1 MQSVKVVQSSRRGPW
16 VALGLLGLLA
26 LLTGAVAFYL
36 IPTQTLASSPEET
49 GGKGE
54 WVAAKRADFEVL
66 CREEGELKP
75 VKVTALSFM
84 RWGKVSFLVPDG
96 TFVKK
101 GEKLVALETI
111 DLEEEV
117 QRMQE
122 DLSLGEKNLAQ
133 QEQLRDLEYKRL
145 DTDLE
150 TEKERYIVAKLRES
164 ELLAKPLP
172 LDKEEAVNELAGA
185 RARLENAKADY
196 QALLP
201 LAEKGFASGNDIE
214 ARRLAVSKANVE
226 LDRAMIKYKKA
237 MDGAMPEERKQ
248 AALTRE
254 SAELALKVKELDAVD
269 KKDDLKAKVDAAE
282 RLVRLL
288 QQKYERRHQDLAR
301 SALVA
306 PHDGIAIHRS
316 LDFRGNNSKKVQIGD
331 NVHPWAVPVELPSF
345 DRMKVR
351 TQVPESFI
359 RKLKARQVAALETNA
374 DLNLPPK
381 ILERGSAARVTVTTQ
396 QDRVYPAEIT
406 WIDGWARDRNSKLSD
421 ADIKAQGLSGV
432 RIFDVE
438 VELLEVDT
446 QRLREGFRATIEFPV
461 EIIKNVIAIPVNAV
475 TMRDGATHV
484 RVQDASGVESWRRV
498 ELGVQSLDRVV
509 VTSGLN
515 EGERVFALRPP
526 PKPVEQKKKAG
537 EEDEKASAPARA
549 RDGGSAPG
557 APKSGAGEGD
567 WRTRNQGGAQPGK
580 DGKESGK
587 DSGSGDGAPPKR
599 RRSSGGGG
607 APPGHGGP
615 GGGGFGGGGFGG
627 PR

>member
-1 MQSVKVVQSSRRGPW
+1 MNQVQGVRRWPW
-16 VALGLLGLLA
+16 IAAALCALLA
-26 LLTGAVAFYL
+26 CGVAFYF
-36 IPTQTLASSPEET
+36 IPTPTLASSPEDNNA

-54 WVAAKRADFEVL
+54 WVPVKRGDFEVL

-111 DLEEEV
+111 ELEEEV

-122 DLSLGEKNLAQ
+122 DLSLAEKNLAQ
-133 QEQLRDLEYKRL
+133 QEQLRDLEFKRL

-150 TEKERYIVAKLRES
+150 TEKERYVVAKLRES
-164 ELLAKPLP
+164 ELLGKPLP
-172 LDKEEAVNELAGA
+172 IEKEEAVNELAGS
-185 RARLENAKADY
+185 RARLANAKADY
-196 QALLP
+196 EALQP
-201 LAEKGFASGNDIE
+201 LAEKGFASGNDIQ
-214 ARRLAVSKANVE
+214 ARILAVKKAEVE
-226 LDRAMIKYKKA
+226 LERAMIKHKKA
-237 MDGAMPEERKQ
+237 MDGAMPEERMK

-254 SAELALKVKELDAVD
+254 SAELALKVKEIDAVD
-269 KKDDLKAKVDAAE
+269 KKDDLTAKVTAAE

-288 QQKYERRHQDLAR
+288 QQKYERRNLDLAR

-316 LDFRGNNSKKVQIGD
+316 LDFRGNSNKKVQIGD

-359 RKLKARQVAALETNA
+359 RKLSARQVAVQEATA
-374 DLNLPPK
+374 DASVVPK
-381 ILERGSAARVTVTTQ
+381 TLERGSTARVTVTTQ
-396 QDRVYPAEIT
+396 PDRVYPAEIV

-461 EIIKNVIAIPVNAV
+461 ETIKNVLAIPVNAV

-484 RVQDASGVESWRRV
+484 RVQDASGVENWRRV

-509 VTSGLN
+509 VTSGLVD
-515 EGERVFALRPP
+515 GERVFTLRPP
-526 PKPVEQKKKAG
+526 PKPPEQKKKA
-537 EEDEKASAPARA
+537 EEAEAAPARA
-549 RDGGSAPG
+549 RDGAAPDGGARAKAGS
-557 APKSGAGEGD
+557 GEGD
-567 WRTRNQGGAQPGK
+567 WRTRNAGGGAGK
-580 DGKESGK
+580 DGAK
-587 DSGSGDGAPPKR
+587 DAPTDGEKPKR
-599 RRSSGGGG
+599 KRSTGGGGG

-615 GGGGFGGGGFGG
+615 GGGGFGGGGMGGG

>member
-1 MQSVKVVQSSRRGPW
+1 MQGMSQVQQGRRWPW
-16 VALGLLGLLA
+16 IAGALCA
-26 LLTGAVAFYL
+26 LLLCGVVFYF
-36 IPTQTLASSPEET
+36 IPTPTLASSPEET

-54 WVAAKRADFEVL
+54 WVVTKHADFEVL

-84 RWGKVSFLVPDG
+84 RWGKISFLVPDG

-111 DLEEEV
+111 ELEEEV

-122 DLSLGEKNLAQ
+122 DLSLAEKNLSQ
-133 QEQLRDLEYKRL
+133 QEQLRDLEFKRL

-150 TEKERYIVAKLRES
+150 TEKERFVVAKLRES
-164 ELLAKPLP
+164 ELLSKPLP
-172 LDKEEAVNELAGA
+172 IDKEEAVNELAGA
-185 RARLENAKADY
+185 RARLANAKAD
-196 QALLP
+196 QDALKP
-201 LAEKGFASGNDIE
+201 LAEKGFASGNDID
-214 ARRLAVSKANVE
+214 ARALAVKKAEVE
-226 LDRAMIKYKKA
+226 LDRAMIKHNKA
-237 MDGAMPEERKQ
+237 MDGATTEERKQ
-248 AALTRE
+248 AALVRE
-254 SAELALKVKELDAVD
+254 SAEIALKVKELDAID
-269 KKDDLKAKVDAAE
+269 KKDDLAAKVAAAD

-288 QQKYERRHQDLAR
+288 QQKYDRRNQDLAR
-301 SALVA
+301 SAIIA

-316 LDFRGNNSKKVQIGD
+316 LDFRGNSNKKVQIGD

-359 RKLKARQVAALETNA
+359 RKLSARQFAAQDPNA
-374 DLNLPPK
+374 DPSVQPK
-381 ILERGSAARVTVTTQ
+381 TLERGSTARVIVTTQ
-396 QDRVYPAEIT
+396 PDRVYPAEII

-461 EIIKNVIAIPVNAV
+461 ETIKNVIAIPVNAV

-484 RVQDASGVESWRRV
+484 RVQDSAGVESWRRV

-515 EGERVFALRPP
+515 DGERVFTLRPP
-526 PKPVEQKKKAG
+526 PKPAEQKKKGA
-537 EEDEKASAPARA
+537 ESADDKAAPEGGARA
-549 RDGGSAPG
+549 KSGSAD
-557 APKSGAGEGD
+557 SGD
-567 WRTRNQGGAQPGK
+567 WRTRNGGAGAPSGK
-580 DGKESGK
+580 DGGK
-587 DSGSGDGAPPKR
+587 DAPGDGAPPKR
-599 RRSSGGGG
+599 KRSSGGGG
-607 APPGHGGP
+607 GAPAGHGGP
-615 GGGGFGGGGFGG
+615 GGGGFGGGGPGGMGGG